1 LYGLSQ
7 ALREELK
14 TQHVRVTSILPGATL
29 TQSWEGVDLPEDR
42 FIKPEDVAKIVWTS
56 YELSER
62 TNVEQI
68 ILRPILGDI

>member
-1 LYGLSQ
+1 
-7 ALREELK
+7 
-14 TQHVRVTSILPGATL
+14 
-29 TQSWEGVDLPEDR
+29 LPEDR